1 MCGLCEC
8 YARAVESVGAEEGKI
23 TVEGSLLSLASLI
36 YKGRRTEGEGERLGL

>member
-23 TVEGSLLSLASLI
+23 TVEGSL
-36 YKGRRTEGEGERLGL
+36 KGR